1 MHRFLKFLIYKI
13 IFIIELIEYR
23 NIQLN
28 ENDPSKKIINS
39 IELKD
44 IDVWTDTGWKPA
56 SHVHSTQP
64 YKIWELETERGKKLE
79 CADNHIIFDSEFNEI
94 FVKNIKEGQYIQT
107 EDGLERITKIKSTKN
122 KVSMFDLTVEDE
134 NHRYYTN
141 GILSH
146 NTITSSIFLTWY
158 LLFHFDKNV
167 LLMSNKGATTK
178 EIMDKIK
185 AIMEGLP
192 FFLKPGITKKDIMT
206 MMFDNK
212 CRIIGQNTTK
222 TGGIGFTIHLLFLD
236 EFAHI
241 IESIKRPF
249 YENVYPT
256 LSSSKISRV
265 IITSTPNG
273 YDLFHDLYEGA
284 INGMNEYAAIR
295 VDWWEVP
302 GRDDAWKAREI
313 ANLGSEEAFNQQYGC
328 QFLSSSSLLLSSEEL
343 LRLKRSEC
351 DFEFREIDP
360 LDDLCIDY
368 SGLRW
373 DPNFEM
379 DDIQDEQNFFLI
391 TVDLSEGIGR
401 DFTVFNI
408 FKVNCLNES
417 DMERINSPGSIVDF
431 FGLDQIGLFRSNM
444 HTIDDVSK
452 ILYELTVNIF
462 LQENTRL
469 IIEYNTYGSHL
480 LKNLVTLYPSSNDFD
495 EEVVVRYQHRIGAKT
510 KSPGLRIQKD
520 SKKLYC
526 EKAKKLIFEGRI
538 TIKEKKSIQEAELF
552 SRNPNGTY
560 SAQTGNDDIMMTV
573 INSSSFFDTLDFAEI
588 VEEFYDFIDASK
600 QKAIDGMIEKGD
612 DEETIYDFYNHI

>member
-1 MHRFLKFLIYKI
+1 MAEI
-13 IFIIELIEYR
+13 
-23 NIQLN
+23 
-28 ENDPSKKIINS
+28 KKCA
-39 IELKD
+39 KD
-44 IDVWTDTGWKPA
+44 IVHFANTYCQVMTDEGYMKITLR
-56 SHVHSTQP
+56 P
-64 YKIWELETERGKKLE
+64 YQEKVLRSYQDNRWNIFLAPRQIGK
-79 CADNHIIFDSEFNEI
+79 
-94 FVKNIKEGQYIQT
+94 
-107 EDGLERITKIKSTKN
+107 
-122 KVSMFDLTVEDE
+122 
-134 NHRYYTN
+134 
-141 GILSH
+141 
-146 NTITSSIFLTWY
+146 TITSSIFLTWF

-192 FFLKPGITKKDIMT
+192 FFLKPGVIKKDVMS

-241 IESIKRPF
+241 QESIKKPF

-284 INGMNEYAAIR
+284 VQGMNEYSAIR

-302 GRDDAWKAREI
+302 GRDEAWKAREI

-343 LRLKRSEC
+343 LRLKRGEC

-368 SGLRW
+368 SMLKW
-373 DPNFEM
+373 DPEFDV
-379 DDIQDEQNFFLI
+379 DDVENDQNFFMMTI
-391 TVDLSEGIGR
+391 DLSEGIGR

-408 FKVNCLNES
+408 FKITNIEEI
-417 DMERINSPGSIVDF
+417 DMKSIKSPSSIVDF
-431 FGLDQIGLFRSNM
+431 FGIEQIGIFRSNV
-444 HTIDDVSK
+444 HSIEDCSK
-452 ILYELTVNIF
+452 ILYALCVNF
-462 LQENTRL
+462 FNQENLRL
-469 IIEYNTYGSHL
+469 VIEYNTYGSDL
-480 LKNLVTLYPSSNDFD
+480 IKNLVTLYPASNDFD
-495 EEVVVRYQHRIGAKT
+495 EETIVRYYHRIGAKT
-510 KSPGLRIQKD
+510 KNLGLRIQKD

-526 EKAKKLIFEGRI
+526 EKAKKLISEGRI
-538 TIKEKKSIQEAELF
+538 KIKEKKSIQEAELF
-552 SRNPNGTY
+552 SRNANGTY
-560 SAQTGNDDIMMTV
+560 SAQAGNDDIMMTV
-573 INSSSFFDTLDFAEI
+573 VNSSSFFDTLDFMEI
-588 VEEFYDFIDASK
+588 VEEYYDFLEKERQSLMEDLL
-600 QKAIDGMIEKGD
+600 DFDEKGD
-612 DEETIYDFYNHI
+612 ESMFDFF

>member
-1 MHRFLKFLIYKI
+1 MSFTVKEYKEESEKDDRLIWTTEKVDKLLAAMEEGYNSADHPFYEGNPDYKKGNI
-13 IFIIELIEYR
+13 TFEYTDW
-23 NIQLN
+23 
-28 ENDPSKKIINS
+28 EYD
-39 IELKD
+39 ELKKCAKD
-44 IDVWTDTGWKPA
+44 IVYFANTYCQVMTDEGYMKITLR
-56 SHVHSTQP
+56 P
-64 YKIWELETERGKKLE
+64 YQEMVLRSYQDNRWNIFMAARQIGK
-79 CADNHIIFDSEFNEI
+79 
-94 FVKNIKEGQYIQT
+94 
-107 EDGLERITKIKSTKN
+107 
-122 KVSMFDLTVEDE
+122 
-134 NHRYYTN
+134 
-141 GILSH
+141 
-146 NTITSSIFLTWY
+146 TITSSIFLTWY

-185 AIMEGLP
+185 AIVEGLP
-192 FFLKPGITKKDIMT
+192 FFLKPGVIKKDVMT

-241 IESIKRPF
+241 QESIKKPF

-284 INGMNEYAAIR
+284 INGMNEYTAIR
-295 VDWWEVP
+295 VDWWDVP
-302 GRDDAWKAREI
+302 GRDEAWKAREI

-343 LRLKRSEC
+343 LRLRSREV
-351 DFEFREIDP
+351 DFEFREVDP
-360 LDDLCIDY
+360 LEDLCLDY

-373 DPNFEM
+373 DPEFDIEDIENEENFYLM
-379 DDIQDEQNFFLI
+379 

-408 FKVNCLNES
+408 FKIQCLSIDE
-417 DMERINSPGSIVDF
+417 MRKMNSPSSMMDF
-431 FGLDQIGLFRSNM
+431 FGIEQIGIFRSNL
-444 HTIDDVSK
+444 HNIDDVSK
-452 ILYELTVNIF
+452 ILYALTVEVFN
-462 LQENTRL
+462 QENLRL
-469 IIEYNTYGSHL
+469 VVEYNTYGSHL
-480 LKNLVTLYPSSNDFD
+480 LKNMVTLYPASNDFD
-495 EEVVVRYQHRIGAKT
+495 EEIVVRYHHRVGAKT

-526 EKAKKLIFEGRI
+526 EKAKKLISQGRI
-538 TIKEKKSIQEAELF
+538 VIKEKKSILEAELF

-573 INSSSFFDTLDFAEI
+573 INSSSFFDTLDFMEI
-588 VEEFYDFIDASK
+588 IEEYYDFIDLEY
-600 QKAIDGMIEKGD
+600 QKTIDGMLESG
-612 DEETIYDFYNHI
+612 DEEDTMYDFL